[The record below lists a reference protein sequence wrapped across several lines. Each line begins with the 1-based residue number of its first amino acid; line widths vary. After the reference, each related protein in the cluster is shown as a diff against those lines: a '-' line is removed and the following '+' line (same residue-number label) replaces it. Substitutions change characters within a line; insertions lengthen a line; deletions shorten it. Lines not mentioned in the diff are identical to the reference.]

1 MAEQGRISIN
11 AFIFR
16 VVLSCSGS
24 RERNDPCSGD
34 SPGFMPTAN
43 RWDGESLREE
53 SSSSSSRFEDAFK
66 LPRKGQ
72 SALFFFLWLRQSAA
86 GGHVKELEI

>member
-34 SPGFMPTAN
+34 SPSFMPTAN
-43 RWDGESLREE
+43 WCDGASLREE
-53 SSSSSSRFEDAFK
+53 SSSSSSRFEDAFN
-66 LPRKGQ
+66 LPSKGQ
-72 SALFFFLWLRQSAA
+72 SALVFFFGLDSQQPAVTSKSW
-86 GGHVKELEI
+86 K